1 MLILPL
7 YPLLAFDDSD
17 IFHEKVFLKA
27 IKKSDYS
34 KVSEMLQK
42 NVSINA
48 VDSDGLTPLAYTR

>member
-42 NVSINA
+42 MSQ
-48 VDSDGLTPLAYTR
+48 

>member
-1 MLILPL
+1 MKKRIGYQIIFILLMPL

-34 KVSEMLQK
+34 KVSEMLQMICI
-42 NVSINA
+42 S
-48 VDSDGLTPLAYTR
+48 